1 MSYVGDFKSEG
12 SLVLA
17 IISKRVQ
24 DKTLPW
30 PFSLVVRERMRG
42 HFPILDREQILEVYS
57 PVTHT
62 TPELTLA
69 QTLFL
74 ME

>member
-1 MSYVGDFKSEG
+1 M
-12 SLVLA
+12 A
-17 IISKRVQ
+17 I
-24 DKTLPW
+24 LP
-30 PFSLVVRERMRG
+30 LVVRERMRG

-57 PVTHT
+57 PVTQT